1 MSKRFNNINIFERIE
16 ILDDYIIKTAKSEYI
31 EKIIDLIYSTEPN
44 PTYKWGYGSE
54 IEQK

>member
-44 PTYKWGYGSE
+44 PAYKWGYGSE